1 MATAKWRWPVL
12 FALVTYMP
20 AQAWAQG
27 ASVDAAR
34 KEGKAIIYGTV
45 VPQVMGQIQ
54 NGFET
59 KYGIKTE
66 YWRADATKVIDRVL
80 TEWRSGKPGFD
91 IVIGARGPLALGK
104 EERVYA
110 KYSPA
115 AAATFPAKFKDKD
128 GQLIAWRITPVGI
141 LYNTELVK
149 ATEAPKSLD
158 ELLDPKWQGK
168 ISMPDPS
175 RHASTA
181 QYLWNLQQ
189 VKGDKWMDF
198 AKGLAKQKPMLVE
211 SYSTVPNAIV
221 RGEAHLGIS
230 YIQYTG
236 QTKGPIG
243 FASIEQV
250 FADPSDAAL
259 SAKAMNPNAAK
270 LFIEYLCS
278 AEGQKK
284 VAETG
289 EFVLSPGVYPA
300 IKGADKIMSNLY
312 MMEDPSAETLAKIQG
327 EFRQLFLAK

>member
-1 MATAKWRWPVL
+1 MAIAKWRWLML
-12 FALVTYMP
+12 FALFTCMP

-34 KEGKAIIYGTV
+34 KEGKAVIYGTV

-115 AAATFPAKFKDKD
+115 AAANFPAKFKDKD

-243 FASIEQV
+243 FASIEHV

-327 EFRQLFLAK
+327 EFRQMFLAK

>member
-34 KEGKAIIYGTV
+34 KEGKAVIYGTV

-327 EFRQLFLAK
+327 EFRQMFLAK

>member
-1 MATAKWRWPVL
+1 MVTTKWRWLGIV
-12 FALVTYMP
+12 ALVICMP
-20 AQAWAQG
+20 AQGWAQEVS
-27 ASVDAAR
+27 ADAAK
-34 KEGKAIIYGTV
+34 KEGKTIIYGTV

-54 NGFET
+54 SGFES

-115 AAATFPAKFKDKD
+115 ATASFPAKFKDKD

-158 ELLDPKWQGK
+158 ELIDPKWQGK

-175 RHASTA
+175 RHASMA

-198 AKGLAKQKPMLVE
+198 AKGLAKQKPMLME

-230 YIQYTG
+230 YIQYTV
-236 QTKGPIG
+236 QTKGPIS
-243 FASIEQV
+243 FASIEHV

-278 AEGQKK
+278 PEGQKK

-300 IKGADKIMSNLY
+300 IKGADKIMASLY